1 MKNKTNAVSSEEVSI
16 ISPGL
21 TVEGKL
27 HSNGNVRIDGT
38 IIGDVS
44 VAGSITVGENGVV
57 EGGVSA
63 ESVTLGGKIT
73 GIINAK
79 EKITLESKAV
89 LKGDIFTRILV
100 VEAGAIFDGKST
112 MNSSAQNTQLFNN
125 QSANE
130 K

>member
-1 MKNKTNAVSSEEVSI
+1 MKNQKNPVSNDEVSI
-16 ISPGL
+16 ISPGV

-38 IIGDVS
+38 IKGDVN
-44 VAGSITVGENGVV
+44 VAGSITIGENGQI
-57 EGGVSA
+57 EGGVNA
-63 ESVTLGGKIT
+63 ENVTLGGKIT

-79 EKITLESKAV
+79 EKIILESKAV

-100 VEAGAIFDGKST
+100 VEAGAKFDGKST
-112 MNSSAQNTQLFNN
+112 MSSSPQISQLLNN